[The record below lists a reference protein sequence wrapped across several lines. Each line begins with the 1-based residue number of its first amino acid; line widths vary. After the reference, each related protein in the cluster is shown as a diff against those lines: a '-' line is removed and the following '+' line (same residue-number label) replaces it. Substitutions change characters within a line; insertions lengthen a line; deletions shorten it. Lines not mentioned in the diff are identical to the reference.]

1 MPIEEQFPQ
10 APASPSTVPGV
21 QETLPGQEDLSQE
34 EMISNLKELMGRI
47 NNKYADFNSGK
58 AISDS
63 KMMQSKSQSLR
74 EVFDL
79 LQSVGVDPAN
89 VEQVQGFLDK
99 IKNSNPELYQQIEK
113 ILSEIMGGE
122 AMNEGV
128 AMDTGEIP
136 QDLNSQSVPDPS
148 ANMNININ
156 ETPQQNI

>member
-10 APASPSTVPGV
+10 APASPATVPGV

-34 EMISNLKELMGRI
+34 EMISNLKELMARI
-47 NNKYADFNSGK
+47 NSKYADFNSGK
-58 AISDS
+58 AISES
-63 KMMQSKSQSLR
+63 KIMQSKSQSLR

-79 LQSVGVDPAN
+79 LQSAGVDPSN

-113 ILSEIMGGE
+113 VLAEIMGGE
-122 AMNEGV
+122 AINEGV
-128 AMDTGEIP
+128 AVDTGEIP
-136 QDLNSQSVPDPS
+136 QNLNSIGQDPS